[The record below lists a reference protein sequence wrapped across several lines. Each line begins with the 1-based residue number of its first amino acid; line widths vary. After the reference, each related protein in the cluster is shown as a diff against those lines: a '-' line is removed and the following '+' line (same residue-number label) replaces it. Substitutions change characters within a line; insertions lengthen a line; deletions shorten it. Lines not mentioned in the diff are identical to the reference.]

1 MSDSTPL
8 RRPDPAPP
16 RKSPADTKA
25 DASVDSP
32 ADSHSAKKHR
42 LNHLLTIFFMFLIVV
57 SDFFINNVISKCGKK
72 TMQGRF
78 PSAWGIVLQGVFLVI
93 GVSIMT
99 YINQM

>member
-8 RRPDPAPP
+8 RARATPPAEKKAEPP
-16 RKSPADTKA
+16 
-25 DASVDSP
+25 
-32 ADSHSAKKHR
+32 HSAKKHK

-78 PSAWGIVLQGVFLVI
+78 PTTWGIVLQGVFLVI

-99 YINQM
+99 YVNQM